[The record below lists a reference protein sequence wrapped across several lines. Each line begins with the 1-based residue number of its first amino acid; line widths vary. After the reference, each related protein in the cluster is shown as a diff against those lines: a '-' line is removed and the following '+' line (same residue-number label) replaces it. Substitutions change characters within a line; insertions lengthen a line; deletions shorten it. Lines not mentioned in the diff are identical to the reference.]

1 MLLLGQSGEFAFQVS
16 TETPVFLED
25 EDFFDCKKVCS
36 AVLRCTGAS
45 CWFVKL

>member
-25 EDFFDCKKVCS
+25 KGFFLKKVCL

-45 CWFVKL
+45 CWFARL

>member
-25 EDFFDCKKVCS
+25 KGFFLEGLLGRAALYGC
-36 AVLRCTGAS
+36 
-45 CWFVKL
+45 

>member
-25 EDFFDCKKVCS
+25 RGFFFKEGLLGRAALYGC
-36 AVLRCTGAS
+36 
-45 CWFVKL
+45 